1 MKQRLLLVLLALFT
15 SIGLARVQAAD
26 PGNGIVKLTIPK
38 GNTVTI
44 SFNNGGAVGTAYYT
58 IGSTNE
64 ATITGIGTNGS
75 SLSISA
81 DESHKNAASY
91 TAAFYSGS
99 YTSMTI
105 GTGATS
111 IELSGNYDWPLK
123 TLSIAS
129 GNLTSIALGKAHA
142 NLESLTIN
150 SNKLLNVPTKTDKM
164 KTYSI
169 SVQSPKLELNTNA
182 GWIAANK
189 GLDVSLDK
197 LLGAAGSSNGIY
209 KDPYTLKN
217 WKHTTNSAWNNT
229 AHKGSADINRY
240 YFYVGTNDTYQ
251 EGYEY
256 VDGEYTCTIEFLEGS
271 SHPGLKIEGVPVKV
285 LPAEYEA
292 ESPTILP
299 ELTGTNV
306 AGKLSF
312 QPAYSGTITKGDK
325 FTVKANPN
333 AGYSIDLNGIKGKT
347 KGFDIVEKESG
358 LYEFTVNGKA
368 TPSITAEF
376 KAAGQPITIAPV
388 SNGVLT
394 VLNGTTTVND
404 GASIPTGTELTIK
417 ATPNPGYKVDKVL
430 VNNEPQN
437 AINID
442 GQVYTYKYTVTAANE
457 ATIISASFK
466 PAELKLTMQWT
477 EADMNLVLLDAGKGT
492 GTSDNGKYTKEWLI
506 PYGTKPTISL
516 QTIKNVYITS
526 IIANNEPVDFKV
538 TKAQEETGT
547 VGTTYQI
554 TYFDMQ
560 SKDVTMI
567 VNTSGKSKAKI
578 IVAFDDETGTYNGDD
593 LVYDGTE
600 KTIPYETNPANLSG
614 VIIKYY
620 EKGKQEVASTKGFI
634 NAGTYKAEFIRE
646 SDNIFESAVLYNKN
660 GKQKTNDNNVINFTI
675 KAATPVI
682 TTDPSVSIDKETGEY
697 KITAGVARYKK
708 GSSMETIPSN
718 KCVWEVVN
726 GDDVKKKT
734 SLNADDKGN
743 YASEVVTV
751 RLHIKKNANEDWSPA
766 NTDTNFETEATISVK
781 AKGQTDEV
789 ESVKVYVLTSLMPE
803 GTSLTMRNGNKEFG
817 TSATVLSGTHISF
830 TVNPGRYTSD
840 QWGVYQVDKQGNKKN
855 NSDNDINA
863 IGIDATGTEM
873 YFLLIPKVKLEDLIE
888 LALISAND
896 EVTNGTPN
904 HTYNGKVH
912 NFKTDVIKVKNKATG
927 KTVTGVNWSN
937 ATITYK
943 EDKTNQV
950 TTAPINAGFYTVTIK
965 RAADNTYKEFTATGT
980 MYIEQETPTIV
991 KWPNTEEND
1000 PAYIGEGQAL
1010 STAVLTGGVAS
1021 VEGHFDWITPDKIIK
1036 VDGLYDIKFVSEDPN
1051 YKDVSSSTDK
1061 SIKAYVKITNQSILS
1076 IAKDNTYTI
1085 TAKGSDGKTYT
1096 NGMTVPVGTTLTFT
1110 VTPASGY
1117 RLNTL
1122 YVNGKAISGNTYK
1135 TTAGPVSVKA
1145 MMVREYTITLGS
1157 APRGVKIAS
1166 KPSSNV
1172 VVAGGSYTF
1181 TLNHVSGDKPT
1192 VTGTSNISVS
1202 TSGSTTTVKV
1212 TNIQANATLSIAL
1225 ANPTAI
1231 KITTKETLSKAG
1243 KPMGTIRVTGVNSSN
1258 ECYYGDKITVTATAN
1273 PGVEFAGWEGLTST
1287 ENPYEFEATN
1297 ATYIFQAKY
1306 HGTLTGIESVD
1317 ELKYYGGDGYIFV
1330 NCPAQGTL
1338 TIISMNGRAQKMS
1351 VSGQTRVTVPAGVYG
1366 IVLTSGSE
1374 VVRDKVVVR

>member
-1 MKQRLLLVLLALFT
+1 MK
-15 SIGLARVQAAD
+15 IG
-26 PGNGIVKLTIPK
+26 K
-38 GNTVTI
+38 
-44 SFNNGGAVGTAYYT
+44 
-58 IGSTNE
+58 
-64 ATITGIGTNGS
+64 
-75 SLSISA
+75 
-81 DESHKNAASY
+81 
-91 TAAFYSGS
+91 
-99 YTSMTI
+99 
-105 GTGATS
+105 GATS
-111 IELSGNYDWPLK
+111 IVFSTDNGWTFETLNIDGGELT
-123 TLSIAS
+123 TL
-129 GNLTSIALGKAHA
+129 ALGGAH
-142 NLESLTIN
+142 NTLKSLTVGA
-150 SNKLLNVPTKTDKM
+150 NKLTTVPAKGTKMT
-164 KTYSI
+164 TYSI
-169 SVQSPKLELNTNA
+169 SKQTPELELNTAA
-182 GWIAANK
+182 GWVAANK

-209 KDPYTLKN
+209 KPPYTLKN
-217 WKHTTNSAWNNT
+217 WKHTTNSRWNNT

-271 SHPGLKIEGVPVKV
+271 SHPGLMIEGVPVKV

-292 ESPTILP
+292 GSPTILP

-312 QPAYSGTITKGDK
+312 QPAYSGTIKKGEK
-325 FTVKANPN
+325 FTVKADPST
-333 AGYSIDLNGIKGKT
+333 GYSIDLNGIKGKT

-376 KAAGQPITIAPV
+376 KAAGQPINIAPV

-394 VLNGTTTVND
+394 VLNGTSTVND

-430 VNNEPQN
+430 VNNEPQI

-492 GTSDNGKYTKEWLI
+492 GTSNNGKYTKEWLI

-516 QTIKNVYITS
+516 QTKRNVYITS

-538 TKAQEETGT
+538 TKAQEEGT
-547 VGTTYQI
+547 DDKGTTYQI

-560 SKDVTMI
+560 SKNVTMI
-567 VNTSGKSKAKI
+567 VNTSGKSDAKI
-578 IVAFDDETGTYNGDD
+578 IVDAASSTSGGYYYNGEAIY
-593 LVYDGTE
+593 YDGNE
-600 KTIPYETNPANLSG
+600 KTLPYTTNPSNLSNV
-614 VIIKYY
+614 VISYY
-620 EKGKQEVASTKGFI
+620 KEGQEDIASTKGFI
-634 NAGTYKAEFIRE
+634 NAGLYFAKFSRA
-646 SDNIFESAVLYNKN
+646 SDDVFAAAAVTDKN
-660 GKQKTNDNNVINFTI
+660 GTTITNGVVAFRINP
-675 KAATPVI
+675 ATPVI

-726 GDDVKKKT
+726 PNNISGNALKETDSD
-734 SLNADDKGN
+734 ADDKGN
-743 YASEVVTV
+743 YGSEVVTV
-751 RLHIKKNANEDWSPA
+751 RLRIKKNANEDWSA
-766 NTDTNFETEATISVK
+766 ENKDTNFEDYATISVK

-803 GTSLTMRNGNKEFG
+803 GTSLTMKNGNKELG

-840 QWGVYQVDKQGNKKN
+840 QWGVYQVDKQGNKKDVN
-855 NSDNDINA
+855 AQDIYA

-873 YFLLIPKVKLEDLIE
+873 YFLLIPTVKLEDLIE

-896 EVTNGTPN
+896 EETNGTPN

-927 KTVTGVNWSN
+927 KTVTNVNWSN

-950 TTAPINAGFYTVTIK
+950 TTAPINAGSYTVTIK
-965 RAADNTYKEFTATGT
+965 RAADNTYKEFTATGK

-1021 VEGHFDWITPDKIIK
+1021 VEGHFDWITPDKIVK
-1036 VDGLYDIKFVSEDPN
+1036 VDGKYDIKFVSEDPN
-1051 YKDVSSSTDK
+1051 YKDVSSSANN
-1061 SIKAYVKITNQSILS
+1061 IRAWVKITNQSILS

-1181 TLNHVSGDKPT
+1181 TLNHLSGDKPT
-1192 VTGTSNISVS
+1192 VTGASNISVS

-1212 TNIQANATLSIAL
+1212 TNIQANATLAIAL

-1231 KITTKETLSKAG
+1231 KITTKPTLSKAG

-1287 ENPYEFEATN
+1287 ENPYEFEATK
-1297 ATYIFQAKY
+1297 ATYTFQAKY
-1306 HGTLTGIESVD
+1306 HGVLTGIESVD
-1317 ELKYYGGDGYIFV
+1317 ELNYYGGDGYIFV